1 MFLLYFRIIYSISQ
15 SNIRVTLFLHI
26 RFVNTIIG
34 SKQRKPSIIIIYNI
48 FSIKIQALIK
58 NFGFSMPVV
67 LSVLTLRLP
76 YCLQPVF
83 RQIMSN
89 GFAILL
95 IVPVCTFTA
104 PSVIFKIFL
113 NLRNQLLCILVII

>member
-83 RQIMSN
+83 KRIMSN